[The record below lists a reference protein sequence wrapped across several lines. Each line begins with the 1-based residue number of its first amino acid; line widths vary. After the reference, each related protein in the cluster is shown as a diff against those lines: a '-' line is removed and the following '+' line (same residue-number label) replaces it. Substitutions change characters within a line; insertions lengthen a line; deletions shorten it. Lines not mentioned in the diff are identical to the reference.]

1 MNFIRKHKKLL
12 CCLIVLL
19 FTGITSCNNYL
30 DVKPQGQLDQEASA
44 LDPATAQ
51 KLVIGVYNTMWEG
64 NMHGFSFV
72 QMTNIASDDADK
84 GSNAGDDMPNSGALD
99 NLTADASVNTLN
111 SIWSTFYLGVA
122 RANQALSSLE
132 GSTLDETLKNQLMG
146 EVRFLRAYFY
156 FDLVRFFGGVPKI
169 DRVLTPQEASSAEF
183 QTKASKDEIYA
194 FIIEDLEYALAN
206 VAAKGQPNAAAGR
219 ASKAAAAG
227 MLAKV
232 MLYRQNWQRAYNLT
246 DSIITQQLGS
256 YGLLDNYFDIWRES
270 GANSRESLFE
280 VQTGQNA
287 ACEAAIANYA
297 ESQAPRAGGRFGWAD
312 LGWGFG
318 TPSQSLVDEFED
330 GDLRRAATIITI
342 QPTGTFLWDG
352 FRIPGRDSVENDR
365 YNYKSYHSQIAEA
378 NCGNRGRLPKNLR
391 ILRYGEVLLIH
402 AEAALALGNGGTAA
416 GDITQLHPRAGLGP
430 VTTVTREDIWH
441 ERRVELAMEHDR
453 FFDLIR
459 QDELSPGRAAA
470 AFTAHGKTF
479 NERNKVFPI
488 PQRQID
494 LSGGSLEQNE
504 GYN

>member
-1 MNFIRKHKKLL
+1 MNLILNYKKIW
-12 CCLIVLL
+12 CCLIVLM
-19 FTGITSCNNYL
+19 FTGITSCDNYL
-30 DVKPQGQLDQEASA
+30 DVKPQGQIDQEASA

-64 NMHGFSFV
+64 NMHGFSYV
-72 QMTNIASDDADK
+72 GMTNIASDDADK
-84 GSNAGDDMPNSGALD
+84 GSNSGDDMPNSGALD
-99 NLTADASVNTLN
+99 NLTMDGSVNTLN

-132 GSTLDETLKNQLMG
+132 GSTLDETLKNQLIG
-146 EVRFLRAYFY
+146 EMRFLRAYFY

-169 DRVLTPQEASSAEF
+169 DRVITPQESNSAAF
-183 QTKASKDEIYA
+183 QTKASADDIYA
-194 FIIEDLEYALAN
+194 FIISDLEFALAN
-206 VAAKGQPNAAAGR
+206 VAAKGQANAGVGR
-219 ASKAAAAG
+219 ATKAAAAG

-232 MLYRQNWQRAYNLT
+232 MLYRQNWQRAFSLS
-246 DSIITQQLGS
+246 DSIVTQKLGT
-256 YGLLDNYFDIWRES
+256 YGLLDNYFEIWRET
-270 GANSRESLFE
+270 GANSIESIFE
-280 VQTGQNA
+280 VQTGENA

-297 ESQAPRAGGRFGWAD
+297 ECQAPRAGGKFGWAD

-318 TPSQSLVDEFED
+318 TPSQSLLDEYET
-330 GDLRRAATIITI
+330 GDRRAAATIITI
-342 QPTGTFLWDG
+342 QPNGTFLWDG
-352 FRIPGRDSVENDR
+352 FRIPGRDSVENAR
-365 YNYKSYHSQIAEA
+365 YNYKSYHSQIAET

-391 ILRYGEVLLIH
+391 ILRYAEILLIH

-416 GDITQLHPRAGLGP
+416 TDITALHPRAGLGT
-430 VTTVTREDIWH
+430 VTSVTREYIWH

-459 QDELSPGRAAA
+459 QDALAPGRAAA

-479 NERNKVFPI
+479 NQRNKVFPI

-494 LSGGSLEQNE
+494 LGGGNLKQND

>member
-1 MNFIRKHKKLL
+1 MNLILKHKKLL
-12 CCLIVLL
+12 CCLVVAL

-30 DVKPQGQLDQEASA
+30 DVKPQGQIDQEAAA

-64 NMHGFSFV
+64 NMHGFSYV

-84 GSNAGDDMPNSGALD
+84 GSNTGDDMPNSGAID
-99 NLTADASVNTLN
+99 NLTMGPSVNTLN

-132 GSTLDETLKNQLMG
+132 GSTLDETLKNQLIG

-169 DRVLTPQEASSAEF
+169 DRVITPQEANSATF
-183 QTKASKDEIYA
+183 QTKASKEEIYTL
-194 FIIEDLEYALAN
+194 IIGDLEYALAN
-206 VAAKGQPNAAAGR
+206 VAAKGQTNSAAGR
-219 ASKAAAAG
+219 ASKGAAAG

-232 MLYRQNWQRAYNLT
+232 MLYRQNWQRAFSLS
-246 DSIITQQLGS
+246 DSIVTQKLGA
-256 YGLLDNYFDIWRES
+256 YGLLDNYFDIWREK
-270 GANSRESLFE
+270 GANSSESLFE
-280 VQTGQNA
+280 VQTGENS

-297 ESQAPRAGGRFGWAD
+297 ECQAPRAGGKFGWAD

-318 TPSQSLVDEFED
+318 TPSQSLQNEYED
-330 GDLRRAATIITI
+330 GDLRKAATIITI
-342 QPTGTFLWDG
+342 NPTGTFLWDG

-365 YNYKSYHSQIAEA
+365 YNYKSYHSQIAET

-391 ILRYGEVLLIH
+391 ILRYAEILLIH
-402 AEAALALGNGGTAA
+402 AEAALALGNGGVAA
-416 GDITQLHPRAGLGP
+416 GDITALHPRAGLGP
-430 VTTVTREDIWH
+430 VGTVTREYIWH

-453 FFDLIR
+453 FFDIVR

-470 AFTAHGKTF
+470 LFTAHGKTF
-479 NERNKVFPI
+479 ADRNKVFPI

-494 LSGGSLEQNE
+494 LSNNALKQND